1 MNNPT
6 NEIEIIWDRDV
17 SNLDY
22 VRQSMAM
29 CKNRSRPIGINDGQI
44 RLGYAVLKPDAEP
57 DYRHPGLSYWDRRVF
72 WVMESD
78 PYPEH
83 CPIEGIDPLTI
94 KPNISGEQTER
105 SLGVHK
111 NSE

>member
-29 CKNRSRPIGINDGQI
+29 CKNRSRPIGVKDGQA

-57 DYRHPGLSYWDRRVF
+57 DDKWPGFSYWFRRVF
-72 WVMESD
+72 WVKEYD
-78 PYPEH
+78 PYPED
-83 CPIEGIDPLTI
+83 CPSEGIDPLTI